1 MHARLPVVALLLAS
15 AAHAQDAYTDT
26 QGRTWRQVVGTT
38 GQTWSQVATIC
49 PTDGSPCTGSL
60 AGWTW
65 ASQQDVLELFA
76 EFAPEIME
84 QGAVGGPAYTLAC
97 LGFTNIF
104 QPTSAFYTVVG
115 GFFSLSGWSSTES
128 DGMAVAPYASASY
141 NPHDGGFSAVSQ
153 ASVNTAS
160 QYRGVWL
167 FRAPP
172 ACEADLNADGLLNF
186 FDVSEYLALYN
197 AQNPQADLTG
207 EGELNFFDISAY
219 LALYNA
225 GCP

>member
-1 MHARLPVVALLLAS
+1 MPSRLAVVALLLAP

-38 GQTWSQVATIC
+38 GQTWGQVAAIC
-49 PTDGSPCTGSL
+49 PTDGTPCTGSL

-76 EFAPEIME
+76 EFAPDIIE
-84 QGAVGGPAYTLAC
+84 QGAVGGPAYTLAG
-97 LGFTNIF
+97 LGFTSIF
-104 QPTSAFYTVVG
+104 QPTSSFYTIVG
-115 GFFSLSGWSSTES
+115 GFFYISGWSSTES
-128 DGMAVAPYASASY
+128 DGIAIAPDASASY
-141 NPHDGGFSAVSQ
+141 NPHDGGFSAVT
-153 ASVNTAS
+153 AVAAGTAS

-172 ACEADLNADGLLNF
+172 ACEADINADGLLNF
-186 FDVSEYLALYN
+186 FDVSAFLALYN
-197 AQNPQADLTG
+197 AQSPLADLTG
-207 EGELNFFDISAY
+207 DGELNFFDISAY
-219 LALYNA
+219 LGLYNA